1 MEIFRHG
8 RVRFAFSDR
17 HGGVSQAPY
26 GSLNLGDHV
35 GDDPEAVRRNREL
48 AARELGLEP
57 ERVLYL
63 TQVHG
68 AEVAYAGEPWPDA
81 QRPEADASVTDVP
94 GLGLAILVADCT
106 PVLLADPEAGIVA
119 TAHAGRPGMAA
130 GVVPATIARMIS
142 LGAAPERLI
151 AYTGAAVCGG
161 CYEVPESMRAEVAA
175 RVPESYATTRLGT
188 PAVDVP
194 GGVWAQ
200 LRAAGVTA
208 GHGHRHPQCAM
219 ESKDHYSYRRE
230 GATGRFAGF
239 VWIEAGPDAASASE
253 PSSAA
258 ASGADPGAARA
269 VTDAR

>member
-17 HGGVSQAPY
+17 NGGVSAAPY

-35 GDDPEAVRRNREL
+35 GDDPASVRRNREL

-57 ERVLYL
+57 ARVLYL

-68 AEVAYAGEPWPDA
+68 AEVASAREPWPDDA
-81 QRPEADASVTDVP
+81 RRPAADASVTDVP

-130 GVVPATIARMIS
+130 GVVPATVARMVS
-142 LGAAPERLI
+142 LGASPARII
-151 AYTGAAVCGG
+151 AYSGPSVCGG
-161 CYEVPESMRAEVAA
+161 CYEVPDAMRADVAA
-175 RVPESYATTRLGT
+175 RVPESYATTRQGT

-200 LRAAGVTA
+200 LRAAGVTEE
-208 GHGHRHPQCAM
+208 HGHRSSVCAM

-230 GATGRFAGF
+230 GVTGRFAGF
-239 VWIEAGPDAASASE
+239 VWLEPDSDSDSDSAD
-253 PSSAA
+253 A
-258 ASGADPGAARA
+258 
-269 VTDAR
+269 DAR

>member
-17 HGGVSQAPY
+17 HGGVSAAPY

-35 GDDPEAVRRNREL
+35 GDDPASVRRNREL
-48 AARELGLEP
+48 AARGLGLAP

-81 QRPEADASVTDVP
+81 DRPEADASVTDVP

-130 GVVPATIARMIS
+130 GVVPATIARMLA
-142 LGAAPERLI
+142 LGASPERLI
-151 AYTGAAVCGG
+151 AYTGAAVCGD
-161 CYEVPESMRAEVAA
+161 CYEVPDSMRADVAA
-175 RVPESYATTRLGT
+175 RVPESYATTRQGT

-208 GHGHRHPQCAM
+208 EHGHRHPRCAM

-239 VWIEAGPDAASASE
+239 VWIDSDSDSAASSEAG
-253 PSSAA
+253 
-258 ASGADPGAARA
+258 PGAARA
-269 VTDAR
+269 VPDAR

>member
-1 MEIFRHG
+1 VEIFRHG

-17 HGGVSQAPY
+17 HGGVSAAPY

-35 GDDPEAVRRNREL
+35 GDDPASVRRNREL
-48 AARELGLEP
+48 AARGLGLEP
-57 ERVLYL
+57 DRVLYL

-68 AEVAYAGEPWPDA
+68 AEVVHSRGPWP
-81 QRPEADASVTDVP
+81 QGRRPEADASVTDEP

-130 GVVPATIARMIS
+130 GVVPATVERMVS
-142 LGAAPERLI
+142 LGASPARII
-151 AYTGAAVCGG
+151 AYTGPAVCGA
-161 CYEVPESMRAEVAA
+161 CYEVPDAMRADVAA
-175 RVPESYATTRLGT
+175 RVPESYATTRQGT

-200 LRAAGVTA
+200 LRAAGVA
-208 GHGHRHPQCAM
+208 EANGHRSPLCAM

-239 VWIEAGPDAASASE
+239 VWLAPESDSPAPSQNPAEAGSDAA
-253 PSSAA
+253 AA
-258 ASGADPGAARA
+258 
-269 VTDAR
+269 DAR

>member
-1 MEIFRHG
+1 VEIFRHG
-8 RVRFAFSDR
+8 RARFAFSDR
-17 HGGVSQAPY
+17 HGGVSAEPY

-35 GDDPEAVRRNREL
+35 GDDPASVRRNREL

-130 GVVPATIARMIS
+130 GVVPATIVRMLE
-142 LGAAPERLI
+142 LGAAPERI
-151 AYTGAAVCGG
+151 VAYTGTAVCGD
-161 CYEVPESMRAEVAA
+161 CYEVPEAMRADVAG
-175 RVPESYATTRLGT
+175 RVPESYATTRQGT

-200 LRAAGVTA
+200 LRAAGVTPE
-208 GHGHRHPQCAM
+208 HGHRSPLCAM

-230 GATGRFAGF
+230 GTTGRFAGF
-239 VWIEAGPDAASASE
+239 VWIDAGNDADADSDSDAASGS
-253 PSSAA
+253 
-258 ASGADPGAARA
+258 R
-269 VTDAR
+269 